1 MAHVAHVAC
10 HLSLSGW
17 IKGVKCKKQ
26 AILKL
31 VAIAQTPVEITFS
44 SCFFTQVST
53 IIRQVVHSFYL
64 FRSLFP
70 VIWLFPVTAN
80 ILLIYHS
87 NTYCIKMVVSMISFS
102 WSSNAVCYIRTRRI
116 YLLRPFPLLMG
127 SETEV
132 KDRNLTIRDR

>member
-1 MAHVAHVAC
+1 MAHVAF

-17 IKGVKCKKQ
+17 IKGAKCKKQ

-80 ILLIYHS
+80 ILFIYHS
-87 NTYCIKMVVSMISFS
+87 NTYCIKMVVSVILFHGLQTQY
-102 WSSNAVCYIRTRRI
+102 VTIVTRRI
-116 YLLRPFPLLMG
+116 SLLRPFRSLMG